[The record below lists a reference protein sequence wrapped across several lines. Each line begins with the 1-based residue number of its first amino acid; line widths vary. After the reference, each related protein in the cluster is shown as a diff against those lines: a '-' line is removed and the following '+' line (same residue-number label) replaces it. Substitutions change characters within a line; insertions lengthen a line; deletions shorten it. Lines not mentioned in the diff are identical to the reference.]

1 MKQERRKEI
10 DELFEEHYIT
20 LGELIDYYGEQ
31 EVIDNLYLS
40 DWELL
45 EQMDDPTEALDY
57 IDTETIRSYY
67 RTHEDSKYPTLEK
80 IKDAIREIKPKGYID
95 KEEAKRILSDYIDTW
110 FDRAI

>member
-10 DELFEEHYIT
+10 DELFEEHDI
-20 LGELIDYYGEQ
+20 LIGDIIDYYGEQ

-40 DWELL
+40 DWELIEL
-45 EQMDDPTEALDY
+45 MDDKTEVLDY
-57 IDTETIRSYY
+57 IDAETIRSYY
-67 RTHEDSKYPTLEK
+67 RTHEDTKYPTLEK

-95 KEEAKRILSDYIDTW
+95 KEETKRILSDYIDTW